1 MNRAWTLNEFIYTM
15 RFHFFEV
22 NFDYTSNRAT
32 IHVDI
37 YSNNYDFVPL
47 PLPSRYRFWAS
58 VSNRYGPLLN
68 VTDRY

>member
-32 IHVDI
+32 IQVDI
-37 YSNNYDFVPL
+37 YEFKNLL
-47 PLPSRYRFWAS
+47 PPIPMILGKIKSLNSQVTAS
-58 VSNRYGPLLN
+58 IKRHGF
-68 VTDRY
+68 